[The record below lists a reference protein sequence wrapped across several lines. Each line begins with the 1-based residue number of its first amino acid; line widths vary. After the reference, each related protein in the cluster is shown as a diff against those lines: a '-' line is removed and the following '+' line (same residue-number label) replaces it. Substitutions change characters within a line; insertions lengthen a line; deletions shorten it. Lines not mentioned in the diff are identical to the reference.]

1 MKIIY
6 LFAAFFCL
14 LAYLLPNH
22 YQPWLSVY
30 QDSCM
35 FIAALLLTY
44 SLFQK
49 KEIEIPYHILF
60 FILIIFILSIQYLLG
75 IIYFS
80 GEFIINSLYL
90 LGFITIFIVGFNVQ
104 KIESSK
110 KEKII
115 LGLISILLIM

>member
-1 MKIIY
+1 MKMIY

-14 LAYLLPNH
+14 LAWLLPNH
-22 YQPWLSVY
+22 YQPWLSFY

-35 FIAALLLTY
+35 FIAALLLAY

-60 FILIIFILSIQYLLG
+60 LIFLIFILSIQYLLS

-80 GEFIINSLYL
+80 GEFVINSLYL
-90 LGFITIFIVGFNVQ
+90 LGFITTFIVGFNVH
-104 KIESSK
+104 KLE
-110 KEKII
+110 
-115 LGLISILLIM
+115 